1 MHPSTPQSHL
11 KGLMTCC
18 LLMGRAQRT
27 AHAAWDKKHQINYNN
42 NKLWTFFKLTQWN
55 FVNAPFHTSKHGKL
69 Q

>member
-42 NKLWTFFKLTQWN
+42 NKLWTFFKLDPMELRECSLPYFKTW
-55 FVNAPFHTSKHGKL
+55 
-69 Q
+69 